1 MEGSE
6 IMDYAELVEEFLQY
20 MHQFQKCHHQKRIDG
35 IMRGETF
42 VIIYIARK
50 GRCVLPSE
58 ISTEMSISSAR
69 IAATLNSLDKKGLIT
84 RQIDVDDRRRI
95 LVDLTPSG
103 KELAERHRQT
113 AVTTTTR
120 MLESLGDNDAKELVR
135 IMAKLAKRV
144 PEILENEK

>member
-1 MEGSE
+1 
-6 IMDYAELVEEFLQY
+6 MDYTELAEEFLQY
-20 MHQFQKCHHQKRIDG
+20 THQFQKGHHQKRIDG

-42 VIIYIARK
+42 VVVYIARK

-69 IAATLNSLDKKGLIT
+69 IAAALNSLEKKGLIT

-113 AVTTTTR
+113 ALNTTIR
-120 MLESLGDNDAKELVR
+120 MLESLGEKDAKELVR
-135 IMAKLAKRV
+135 IMEKLSHMV
-144 PEILENEK
+144 PKIMENK

>member
-1 MEGSE
+1 
-6 IMDYAELVEEFLQY
+6 MDYAELAEEFLQY
-20 MHQFQKCHHQKRIDG
+20 THQFQKGHHQKRIDG

-42 VIIYIARK
+42 VVVYIARK

-58 ISTEMSISSAR
+58 ISTEMNISSAR
-69 IAATLNSLDKKGLIT
+69 IAAALNSLEKKGLIT

-113 AVTTTTR
+113 ALNTTIR
-120 MLESLGDNDAKELVR
+120 MLESLGEKDAKELVR
-135 IMAKLAKRV
+135 IMEKLSHMV
-144 PEILENEK
+144 PKIMENK

>member
-1 MEGSE
+1 
-6 IMDYAELVEEFLQY
+6 MDYAELAEEFLQY
-20 MHQFQKCHHQKRIDG
+20 THQFQKGHHQKRIDG

-42 VIIYIARK
+42 VVIYIARK

-58 ISTEMSISSAR
+58 ISTEMNISSAR

-95 LVDLTPSG
+95 LVDLTPAG

-113 AVTTTTR
+113 ALSTTIR
-120 MLESLGDNDAKELVR
+120 MLESLGEKDARELVR
-135 IMAKLAKRV
+135 IMEKLSHMA
-144 PEILENEK
+144 PEIMRNK

>member
-1 MEGSE
+1 
-6 IMDYAELVEEFLQY
+6 MDYAELAEEFLQY
-20 MHQFQKCHHQKRIDG
+20 THQFQKGHHQKRIDG

-42 VIIYIARK
+42 VVIYIARK

-58 ISTEMSISSAR
+58 ISTEMNISSAR

-95 LVDLTPSG
+95 LVDLTPAG

-113 AVTTTTR
+113 ALSTTIR
-120 MLESLGDNDAKELVR
+120 MLESLGEKDAKELVR
-135 IMAKLAKRV
+135 IMEKLSHMA
-144 PEILENEK
+144 PEIMRNK